1 MSGGLGGLGLMA
13 FTDCVGPG
21 ARSMEGLGWL
31 ARVGASTP
39 EPLELVMGWSDRVA
53 RDHVTRLAR
62 AGLVERVAM
71 RRGAGSLIV
80 ATSAGVREAGYP
92 ATRALRSIAPTSWA
106 HACGCGWVSA
116 WLHLRLVTRWAAET
130 RAGLA
135 WWSERDIASDGF
147 WRREVRHKE
156 HQRGTVKVSH
166 RPDLGLRF
174 GARPVPVE
182 VELKRK
188 SRARLR
194 GILAMYC
201 ELSEEGAPF
210 GGVMYVTAN
219 ADITENLRRA
229 AGDVGL
235 REPLISFRA
244 LPEVIE
250 QTRAAAEQRAAHQ
263 GCPENGEPR

>member
-1 MSGGLGGLGLMA
+1 
-13 FTDCVGPG
+13 
-21 ARSMEGLGWL
+21 MEGLRWL

-92 ATRALRSIAPTSWA
+92 ATRALRSIAPMSWA
-106 HACGCGWVSA
+106 HACGCAWVSA
-116 WLHLRLVTRWAAET
+116 WLDLRLATRWAAGDQ
-130 RAGLA
+130 AGLG
-135 WWSERDIASDGF
+135 WWSERDVAGDGF
-147 WRREVRHKE
+147 WRREVRHNE
-156 HQRGTVKVSH
+156 YQRGTVRVSH

-174 GARPVPVE
+174 GGRPVPVE

-188 SRARLR
+188 TRARLR
-194 GILAMYC
+194 GILAMYHD
-201 ELSEEGAPF
+201 LSCGEDAPF
-210 GGVMYVTAN
+210 GGVLYVTAN
-219 ADITENLRRA
+219 ADIAENLRRA

-244 LPEVIE
+244 LTDVIE
-250 QTRAAAEQRAAHQ
+250 QTRAAADQRAADQ
-263 GCPENGEPR
+263 GRPENGDPG